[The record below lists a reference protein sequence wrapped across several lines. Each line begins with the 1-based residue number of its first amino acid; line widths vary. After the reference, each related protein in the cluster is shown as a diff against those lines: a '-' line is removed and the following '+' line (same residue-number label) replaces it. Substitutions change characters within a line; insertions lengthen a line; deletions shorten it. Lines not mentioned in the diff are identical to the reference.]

1 MSKTQ
6 KKKTTRFSYRYA
18 DVACKY
24 CLNKGQCKHSI
35 CPHIMGNL
43 DDLMKDKAFRKA
55 IEDAENCTN
64 KHKRTLLKLKKSQ
77 QT

>member
-1 MSKTQ
+1 
-6 KKKTTRFSYRYA
+6 
-18 DVACKY
+18 
-24 CLNKGQCKHSI
+24 
-35 CPHIMGNL
+35 MGNL